1 MIVAWDDDAW
11 QQFQNLLLFG
21 NIKDCKKVVKLIGDI
36 QKNGPVKGLGKP
48 ERLKHELNDFF
59 SREINKKDRLVYRIE
74 NDILQIIQCSSHYEN
89 L

>member
-1 MIVAWDDDAW
+1 MIVTWDDDAW

-48 ERLKHELNDFF
+48 ERLKL
-59 SREINKKDRLVYRIE
+59 RP
-74 NDILQIIQCSSHYEN
+74 
-89 L
+89 